1 MGGEDAKDDGEE
13 DESKMGREQ
22 MEVGRI
28 VEVEGDARKDGVNRR
43 DNEERT
49 HENLATQDLP
59 WKIIYQNIRRL
70 ITNNKKNKIHFF
82 DEYTKQEKV
91 IIMNFTETWM
101 DEKVVGDPEI
111 KGYKLHR
118 R

>member
-1 MGGEDAKDDGEE
+1 MANAVGGEDAKDDGEE

-28 VEVEGDARKDGVNRR
+28 VEVEREARKDGANRR

-49 HENLATQDLP
+49 HENMATQDLP

-70 ITNNKKNKIHFF
+70 ITNNKK
-82 DEYTKQEKV
+82 
-91 IIMNFTETWM
+91 
-101 DEKVVGDPEI
+101 I
-111 KGYKLHR
+111 K
-118 R
+118 